1 LNKDALSESL
11 QGKRIG
17 LVACKAIE
25 ASITSALKQA
35 QTQFTII
42 QADAVD
48 LGAAELDRF
57 DALILGVDDNAA
69 ESGWLR
75 PEVLRNH
82 TRPLLLAGPPEAV
95 YCREALQSHAD
106 DVILSPFSARELLFR
121 LHRITGGRCASR
133 QTVVRSGKPI
143 VLAADDD
150 RNITIYLG
158 CVLKNLDVEMHFVS
172 DGGAAL
178 AAARQLLPDLLLLDI
193 GMPIMNGLEVLRRLR
208 NDPATRDLAT
218 VLLTAS
224 SDPSHVSDGADLGV
238 LDYILKPFGHID
250 LARKLKAL
258 IRINSPLPQARVT
271 T

>member
-1 LNKDALSESL
+1 LNKDAISQSL

-17 LVACKAIE
+17 LVACKAVE
-25 ASITSALKQA
+25 AAITSALQQA
-35 QTQFTII
+35 EAPFTII

-48 LGAAELDRF
+48 PGAAELDRF
-57 DALILGVDDNAA
+57 DALILGVGDNAT

-75 PEVLRNH
+75 PEILRNH
-82 TRPLLLAGPPEAV
+82 TRPLLLAGSAEDV

-106 DVILSPFSARELLFR
+106 DVILSPFSGRELLFR
-121 LHRITGGRCASR
+121 LHRITGGKCASR
-133 QTVVRSGKPI
+133 ETVVRSARPI

-158 CVLKNLDVEMHFVS
+158 CVLKNLDVDMHFVS
-172 DGGAAL
+172 DGRAAL
-178 AAARQLLPDLLLLDI
+178 AAARELLPDLLLLDI

-208 NDPATRDLAT
+208 NDPATRGLAT

-224 SDPSHVSDGADLGV
+224 SDPSHVSEGADLGV

-258 IRINSPLPQARVT
+258 IRINSPPPYAHAIT
-271 T
+271 